1 MESEP
6 RTYGLRADAASAV
19 SAGLYPAAQGMR
31 DRRQSTPSNRRG
43 RWHFPPGTKNVRQPA
58 PTMKTKSR
66 LQPDHFPMLRED
78 DIRSYAEHLYDQGGR
93 QPGHDLDNWLEAEAC
108 LRSHLPPSRAELRRH
123 LPPAARRRARGFT
136 MPACD
141 ASVWEGEGGRG

>member
-1 MESEP
+1 VAFFVGTEIA
-6 RTYGLRADAASAV
+6 L
-19 SAGLYPAAQGMR
+19 Q
-31 DRRQSTPSNRRG
+31 
-43 RWHFPPGTKNVRQPA
+43 PP
-58 PTMKTKSR
+58 PTMKTTSR
-66 LQPDHFPMLRED
+66 LQPDHAPVLRED

-108 LRSHLPPSRAELRRH
+108 LRSHLAPSRAELRRH